1 MVTVSKTKLR
11 LANRSMIFITVGLL
25 FLATTYG
32 KIWSTTTPVYAQV
45 DEDKLEIFRGQ
56 SGPYELA
63 VTVFPAKPL
72 TGAVYFS
79 LSVLDI
85 STSKPVED
93 ARVLIVVNDEDGVPT
108 IQTLVLNTPRVP
120 DSYVGNLTFENPG
133 RWTMKT
139 DVDSPTVGS
148 ASFQVPLVVISSTP
162 LRNPLGGIILLG
174 VAGAIVLGTLY
185 LWNSSRKIIRRRAPR
200 G

>member
-1 MVTVSKTKLR
+1 
-11 LANRSMIFITVGLL
+11 
-25 FLATTYG
+25 
-32 KIWSTTTPVYAQV
+32 VYAQV
-45 DEDKLEIFRGQ
+45 DEEKMEIFRGQ

-63 VTVFPAKPL
+63 VTVIPAKPL

-85 STSKPVED
+85 STSKSVED

-120 DSYVGNLTFENPG
+120 NSYVGNLTFENPG
-133 RWTMKT
+133 RWTMKV
-139 DVDSPTVGS
+139 DADSPTVGS
-148 ASFQVPLVVISSTP
+148 AAFQVPLVVISSTL

-174 VAGAIVLGTLY
+174 VGVIIVLGTLY
-185 LWNSSRKIIRRRAPR
+185 LWDSSRRIVRRRAPPE
-200 G
+200 